1 MNALALAYIG
11 DAVYELAV
19 REHVLSQGNYRQ
31 QVLHNRS
38 VAYVSARAQAD
49 IVKNLEPQLSEEELA
64 VVKRGRNTKGHA
76 APKNTDVVQYRY
88 STGFEALIGH
98 LYLNKDQARLQEII
112 DFAISYVEGETQDE

>member
-11 DAVYELAV
+11 DAVYELAI

-38 VAYVSARAQAD
+38 VAYVSARAQAN
-49 IVKNLEPQLSEEELA
+49 IVKNLEPELSEDELA

-98 LYLNKDQARLQEII
+98 LYLNKDQERLQEII
-112 DFAISYVEGETQDE
+112 NFAISYVEGEARDE